1 MRGFAA
7 GLVAGALIMAATK
20 LFALPAMF
28 DDTAGPQAG
37 TRQSAVMQWVD
48 RTHKGDRLD
57 AADYFLP
64 ERSPARKPERI
75 LTGCE
80 PVISPLSVSARATN
94 FPRRCVAGLERLSAA
109 G

>member
-7 GLVAGALIMAATK
+7 GLVAGALMMAATK
-20 LFALPAMF
+20 LFALPAVF
-28 DDTAGPQAG
+28 DPQPVIGQGA
-37 TRQSAVMQWVD
+37 AMQWVD

-57 AADYFLP
+57 AADRIFLRRP
-64 ERSPARKPERI
+64 QSRARKPERI

-94 FPRRCVAGLERLSAA
+94 FPRRCVASLDGSSAA

>member
-28 DDTAGPQAG
+28 DDAAAPQAG
-37 TRQSAVMQWVD
+37 TGQGAVMQWVD
-48 RTHKGDRLD
+48 RTDKGDRLD
-57 AADYFLP
+57 AADHLLP
-64 ERSPARKPERI
+64 QPSPARKPERI

-94 FPRRCVAGLERLSAA
+94 FPRRCVASRDGLSAA